1 MAKKSE
7 LEAGLMAMAQDF
19 VLLGGG
25 RLRVARLVAN
35 HLDWFDAAEARGMA
49 WRDMARALATADV
62 TDKHGKALSTGTLSS
77 AVWRARNRRSNP
89 AAPTRSSARTNSSR
103 PPAVQKSRQGL
114 SVVRQQKR
122 PIPPAADPRAA
133 VTKSPSSRDDVL
145 GFMKRA
151 AALRKGRD
159 D

>member
-1 MAKKSE
+1 MARKLE
-7 LEAGLMAMAQDF
+7 LEAGLEAMAADF

-25 RLRVARLVAN
+25 RLRVARLVTN

-49 WRDMARALATADV
+49 WRDIARALATADV

-77 AVWRARNRRSNP
+77 AVWRARDRRSNP
-89 AAPTRSSARTNSSR
+89 PAPPQSSARNNSSH
-103 PPAVQKSRQGL
+103 PPVVQGSRQGP

-122 PIPPAADPRAA
+122 PTPPAARAHAA
-133 VTKSPSSRDDVL
+133 VTKSASSRDDVL
-145 GFMKRA
+145 DYMKRA
-151 AALRKGRD
+151 AALRTGRD

>member
-7 LEAGLMAMAQDF
+7 LEAGLEAMAQDF

-25 RLRVARLVAN
+25 RLRIARLVAN
-35 HLDWFDAAEARGMA
+35 HLNWFDAAEARGMA

-62 TDKHGKALSTGTLSS
+62 TDRHGNTLSTGTLSS
-77 AVWRARNRRSNP
+77 AVWRARDRRSNSP
-89 AAPTRSSARTNSSR
+89 APPQSSARKNSLHL
-103 PPAVQKSRQGL
+103 PAVQKSREGPF
-114 SVVRQQKR
+114 VVRQQKQ
-122 PIPPAADPRAA
+122 PTPPAARSHAA
-133 VTKSPSSRDDVL
+133 VTNSASSPDDVL